1 MQNYV
6 IFIFLTNFKT
16 MKHTNFFSA
25 LKIAIIGIR
34 ELFFESRNARIQL
47 VVFSLV
53 LVAGF
58 IVDLNRFE
66 WLWIIGASA
75 FVFTLEAIN
84 TSIELLADVYTMEYN
99 EKIKQ
104 IKDIAAGAVLIAS
117 IFAFIVG
124 LFIFIPHLSTM
135 FKL

>member
-1 MQNYV
+1 
-6 IFIFLTNFKT
+6 
-16 MKHTNFFSA
+16 MKNTNFFSA
-25 LKIAIIGIR
+25 VKIAIIGIR

-58 IVDLNRFE
+58 VVDLNRFE

-124 LFIFIPHLSTM
+124 LSIFIPHLSAM

>member
-1 MQNYV
+1 
-6 IFIFLTNFKT
+6 

-25 LKIAIIGIR
+25 LKIAIIGLR

-47 VVFSLV
+47 VIFLLV

-58 IVDLNRFE
+58 ILGLNRFE
-66 WLWIIGASA
+66 WLWLFIASTIVLA
-75 FVFTLEAIN
+75 LEAIN
-84 TSIELLADVYTMEYN
+84 TSIELLADVYTLEFN
-99 EKIKQ
+99 AKIKQ
-104 IKDIAAGAVLIAS
+104 VKDIAAGAVLLAS

-124 LFIFIPHLSTM
+124 LFIFIPHLSAV

>member
-1 MQNYV
+1 
-6 IFIFLTNFKT
+6 

-25 LKIAIIGIR
+25 LKIAMIGIR

-47 VVFSLV
+47 VIFLLV

-58 IVDLNRFE
+58 ILGLNRFE
-66 WLWIIGASA
+66 WLWLFIASTIVLA
-75 FVFTLEAIN
+75 LEAIN
-84 TSIELLADVYTMEYN
+84 TSIELLADVYTLEFN
-99 EKIKQ
+99 AKIKQ
-104 IKDIAAGAVLIAS
+104 VKDIAAGAVLIAS

-124 LFIFIPHLSTM
+124 LSIFIPHLSAM

>member
-1 MQNYV
+1 
-6 IFIFLTNFKT
+6 

-25 LKIAIIGIR
+25 LKIAMIGIR

-47 VVFSLV
+47 VIFLLV

-58 IVDLNRFE
+58 ILGLNRFE
-66 WLWIIGASA
+66 WLWLFIASTVVLA
-75 FVFTLEAIN
+75 LEAIN
-84 TSIELLADVYTMEYN
+84 TSIELLADVYTLEFN
-99 EKIKQ
+99 AKIKQ
-104 IKDIAAGAVLIAS
+104 VKDIAAGAVLLAS

-124 LFIFIPHLSTM
+124 LFIFIPHLSAV

>member
-1 MQNYV
+1 
-6 IFIFLTNFKT
+6 
-16 MKHTNFFSA
+16 MKNTNFFSA

-124 LFIFIPHLSTM
+124 LFIFIPHLSAV

>member
-1 MQNYV
+1 
-6 IFIFLTNFKT
+6 

-25 LKIAIIGIR
+25 LKIAIIGLR

-47 VVFSLV
+47 VIFLMV

-58 IVDLNRFE
+58 ILGLNRFE
-66 WLWIIGASA
+66 WLWLFIASTIVLA
-75 FVFTLEAIN
+75 LEAIN
-84 TSIELLADVYTMEYN
+84 TSIELLADVYTLEFN
-99 EKIKQ
+99 AKIKQ
-104 IKDIAAGAVLIAS
+104 VKDIAAGAVLLAS

-124 LFIFIPHLSTM
+124 LFIFIPHLSAV

>member
-1 MQNYV
+1 
-6 IFIFLTNFKT
+6 